1 MVCRPRVTGRDM
13 LTGVAGLRR
22 RAGAHRFK
30 AHGAVLYRVQE
41 LPHRMAKI
49 VIASLKS
56 KSKPGGRGR
65 PPVAKKR
72 VRDTDGRVKT
82 LWTLDLGSATFGQDL
97 QYVFGRNVAKAR
109 QDNKRAIGVPDVAIK
124 R

>member
-1 MVCRPRVTGRDM
+1 MVCRPPVAGRDM
-13 LTGVAGLRR
+13 LSGAAGLRR
-22 RAGAHRFK
+22 PTGAHRFK
-30 AHGAVLYRVQE
+30 ARSAVLYRVWE
-41 LPHRMAKI
+41 LPHRMAKL
-49 VIASLKS
+49 VIASL

-72 VRDTDGRVKT
+72 IRDTDGRVKT

-109 QDNKRAIGVPDVAIK
+109 QDNKRAIGAPDVAIK

>member
-1 MVCRPRVTGRDM
+1 
-13 LTGVAGLRR
+13 
-22 RAGAHRFK
+22 
-30 AHGAVLYRVQE
+30 
-41 LPHRMAKI
+41 MAKV
-49 VIASLKS
+49 VIASLKP
-56 KSKPGGRGR
+56 KSKPGGRSR

-97 QYVFGRNVAKAR
+97 QYVFARNVAKAR

>member
-1 MVCRPRVTGRDM
+1 M